1 MDVTMLVNQIEQYGY
16 AALFFCLWLGIIG
29 MPIPDEVIVMC
40 GGFVTATGVLDVV
53 PSFLVTYAGV
63 VSGLSLG
70 YVLGR
75 WIGPPI
81 LERLAKKKNMDTYI
95 KKADSIVHK
104 YGPFSVFLSYFFPV
118 VRHIVPYI
126 VGANKLRFS
135 KYALY
140 SYTTGLLWTFLFFML
155 GRCFGSKIDFIYEL
169 LRTYSWIAG
178 SLLLLIFFA
187 LWSWKKYKK

>member
-1 MDVTMLVNQIEQYGY
+1 MDVTMLVSQIEHYGY

-40 GGFVTATGVLDVV
+40 GGFVTATGVLDLV

-75 WIGPPI
+75 WIGPPV

-95 KKADSIVHK
+95 KKAESIVHK

-140 SYTTGLLWTFLFFML
+140 SYTTGFLWTFLFFML

-169 LRTYSWIAG
+169 FRTYSWIAG

-187 LWSWKKYKK
+187 VWSWKKYKK